1 MCIITQCLRIL
12 TVLMAASTRFIEPV
26 SDVAEAS
33 LRAGAIP
40 SNTKASTE
48 WGIRVWEEWAAC
60 RKISTAGID
69 GVVPV
74 NTPLLPADL
83 AYWLGKF
90 VLEVRKKDGSEYP
103 PKSLYA
109 LICCF
114 KRH

>member
-1 MCIITQCLRIL
+1 
-12 TVLMAASTRFIEPV
+12 MAASTRFIEPV

-48 WGIRVWEEWAAC
+48 WGIRVWDEWAAC
-60 RKISTAGID
+60 RKISTAGVD

-74 NTPLLPADL
+74 NTPLLQMLPADL

-90 VLEVRKKDGSEYP
+90 VLEVRKKDGSP
-103 PKSLYA
+103 IRPGLLLQTSL
-109 LICCF
+109 
-114 KRH
+114 